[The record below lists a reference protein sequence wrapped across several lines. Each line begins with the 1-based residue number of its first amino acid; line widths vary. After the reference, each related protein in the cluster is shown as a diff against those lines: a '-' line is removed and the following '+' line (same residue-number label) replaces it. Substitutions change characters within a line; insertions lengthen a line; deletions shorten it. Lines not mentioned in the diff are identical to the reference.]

1 MQHPLPPHPYR
12 VAGEPAID
20 EEAAALAWLVAKARR
35 VRRAVGFPILG
46 VALLA
51 AAAGYMLFR
60 HVLFSAIDMR
70 APYIT
75 ILLTALPIFVLGQ
88 ALAAFAGRKA
98 VLARS
103 KAWIDEVTVC
113 PAVSPALLEAF
124 VRLL

>member
-1 MQHPLPPHPYR
+1 MQHPSPSHPYR
-12 VAGEPAID
+12 AVGEPATD
-20 EEAAALAWLVAKARR
+20 EEAAALAWLVANARR
-35 VRRAVGFPILG
+35 VRRAVGLPILAVG
-46 VALLA
+46 FVAA
-51 AAAGYMLFR
+51 SAGYFGLR
-60 HVLFSAIDMR
+60 NVLFSAIDAR

-88 ALAAFAGRKA
+88 TLAAFAGRKA

-103 KAWIDEVTVC
+103 RAWIHEFTAS